1 MRRVLRRIRRDEAGA
16 GVVMAVLIMVILAS
30 LTLTALNRTLS
41 VQTLMRQGQ
50 DFDAALA
57 AADAGVSEALLR
69 IDQSAPASWTATGS
83 SGAATYQYW
92 AVKVSNAEY
101 RISSIG
107 RLGGTRHAVRA
118 RVTRSTRFPYALFSR
133 HPLRFNGSLLGIDFN
148 PLNLGLVGNP
158 DGVRIGSNDTVT
170 CNGTVDPNVWIDWY
184 NAQSDCESPRLHQLD
199 EQVQFSTDPPP
210 GPYQACPAD
219 GVFGLSLLSL
229 LSLTPISVNGQGGVP
244 FVCRQDVTIRGVVL
258 PVNGP
263 VKIYVLPT
271 VNADG
276 SKTYHSLDMSTA
288 VVNTLSSAANFQIY
302 KEGPANLAWNPVA
315 SLTFRGVLVAPE
327 TTVTVSGGG
336 QLWWAGSVNVLSMR
350 VSGAPNI
357 KIGYDFD
364 LQNELGLDW
373 TLSRYREIPPSEVS
387 TTLPPSTSTTT
398 TTAPVTTTSS
408 TTTTTVAPTTT
419 TSTTTAPSTTTT
431 TTAPTTTTSSS
442 STTTSST
449 TTTSTSTTTTTA
461 PPTTTTTACIKVLGI
476 CIL

>member
-1 MRRVLRRIRRDEAGA
+1 MRGRIRRDEAGA
-16 GVVMAVLIMVILAS
+16 GVVMAVLVMVILAS
-30 LTLTALNRTLS
+30 LTLTALNRTVS
-41 VQTLMRQGQ
+41 VQALMRQGQ
-50 DFDAALA
+50 DYDAALA
-57 AADAGVSEALLR
+57 AADAGLSEALLR
-69 IDQSAPASWTATGS
+69 IDRSAPASWTSTGT
-83 SGAATYQYW
+83 SGTGTFQYW
-92 AVKVSNAEY
+92 AVKVSGAEY
-101 RISSIG
+101 HVTSVG

-118 RVTRSTRFPYALFSR
+118 RVTRSSQFPYALFSR

-184 NAQSDCESPRLHQLD
+184 NAQSDCSSPRLHQLD
-199 EQVQFSTDPPP
+199 EPVVFSTEPPP

-229 LSLTPISVNGQGGVP
+229 LSLTPITVNGQGGTP
-244 FVCRQDVTIRGVVL
+244 FVCRQNVTVRGVVL

-302 KEGPANLAWNPVA
+302 KEGPATLAWNPVA

-327 TTVTVSGGG
+327 TTMTVSGGG

-350 VSGAPNI
+350 VNGAPNI

-364 LQNELGLDW
+364 LENVLGPDW
-373 TLSRYREIPPSEVS
+373 ALSRYREIPATEVPS
-387 TTLPPSTSTTT
+387 TLPPATSTTT
-398 TTAPVTTTSS
+398 TTAPVTTTTSTTTTTTTTS
-408 TTTTTVAPTTT
+408 TTAPPTTTTSTTAAPTTTTTVAPT
-419 TSTTTAPSTTTT
+419 
-431 TTAPTTTTSSS
+431 
-442 STTTSST
+442 
-449 TTTSTSTTTTTA
+449 TTTTTA
-461 PPTTTTTACIKVLGI
+461 PPTTTTTSCIKVLGI